1 MKEKTLIAATAAVGL
16 AVALLMMPPGFTSR
30 ISSLARMVSHPIL
43 AWSDFTAR
51 ISLAAM
57 GDGSPI
63 PTQRQVA
70 QIRQE
75 LARKDIEL
83 TNAWAQYRT
92 AILENHYLKNRL
104 RVLYDDNLFILTLC
118 KVTKRDPLSSYFD
131 SITLGNGYKDGLKP
145 GQLVIT
151 VPPDPEPGE
160 RREDSCLL
168 GIIREVSKDS
178 ASVTL
183 ATAED
188 FSIACRIPE
197 RNITGLLTGR
207 TLSGHPGPAVSIPP
221 GDLTLKHPMT
231 AVADP
236 VQVGDKVYTSALGDN
251 SENIDNIFIGTV
263 DEISTNEIGAPVLH
277 IRPAVSNEQLD
288 YVFVALKTRPRQK

>member
-1 MKEKTLIAATAAVGL
+1 MKEKTFIAAVAAIGL
-16 AVALLMMPPGFTSR
+16 AVALLMMPPGFTER
-30 ISSLARMVSHPIL
+30 IAGLARMVSHPIL

-51 ISLAAM
+51 FSLAVM
-57 GDGSPI
+57 GNGSTVPNQEEI
-63 PTQRQVA
+63 T

-75 LARKDIEL
+75 LARKDIVL
-83 TNAWAQYRT
+83 QNAWAQYRT

-104 RVLYDDNLFILTLC
+104 RVLYDDNLFFLTLC
-118 KVTKRDPLSSYFD
+118 KVVKRDPLSSYYD
-131 SITLGNGYKDGLKP
+131 SITLGNGYKDGLKS

-151 VPPDPEPGE
+151 IPPDPAPGE
-160 RREDSCLL
+160 KREDSCLL

-183 ATAED
+183 TTAED

-207 TLSGHPGPAVSIPP
+207 SPSNRPGPAICIPP

-231 AVADP
+231 AIADP
-236 VQVGDKVYTSALGDN
+236 VQVGDKVYTSSLGDN
-251 SENIDNIFIGTV
+251 SEKFDNIFIGTV

-277 IRPAVSNEQLD
+277 IRPAVSNKQLD
-288 YVFVALKTRPRQK
+288 YVFVALKKLPKQK